1 MWVLTL
7 ISELPDDDF
16 DGSPRIS
23 DGDSNGV
30 AVIDMGAFEFGD
42 TVPPTITS
50 VTATPDV
57 LLQANHQM
65 VPVGVRVSASD
76 NSGQPVVCRI
86 ISVASNEPVESLG
99 DGDTAPDCLVTG
111 NLSLNLRAERSGK
124 GTGRVYTVT
133 VECSD
138 TSDNLSTKDV
148 TVIVPRNN

>member
-1 MWVLTL
+1 MIDAGTNP
-7 ISELPDDDF
+7 ISGLPNDDF

-30 AVIDMGAFEFGD
+30 GVIDMGAFEFD
-42 TVPPTITS
+42 ETVPPTITS
-50 VTATPDV
+50 LTATPDV

-76 NSGQPVVCRI
+76 NSGQPVVCHI
-86 ISVASNEPVESLG
+86 ISVASNEPVEGLG
-99 DGDTAPDCLVTG
+99 DGDTTPDWLVTG
-111 NLSLNLRAERSGK
+111 NLSLERSGK
-124 GTGRVYTVT
+124 GAGRVYTVT

-148 TVIVPRNN
+148 TVTVPRNN